1 MNNLLPNEGTKTI
14 YSQARPIFLQI
25 NSAREKYKPE
35 RIKLLFIA
43 EAPPEQT
50 ERFFYYEK
58 VKDNDWLFLGIVKVL
73 CGNGSYDAKKIRA
86 NKKQI
91 LETLQQDGIYLMDLY
106 PVPLK
111 PEFLVEIDTESCKN
125 DLMQTLEAEKAVDKH
140 STNIVLI
147 KVNVY
152 DCLYRDLKNK
162 NYKVQDKRISFPSSG
177 GQKDFAEKMKKALE
191 EIKYTPSENMK
202 RIKELISKG

>member
-58 VKDNDWLFLGIVKVL
+58 VKDIHTSCGSGIL
-73 CGNGSYDAKKIRA
+73 SPPAHARWW
-86 NKKQI
+86 
-91 LETLQQDGIYLMDLY
+91 
-106 PVPLK
+106 
-111 PEFLVEIDTESCKN
+111 
-125 DLMQTLEAEKAVDKH
+125 KA
-140 STNIVLI
+140 
-147 KVNVY
+147 Y
-152 DCLYRDLKNK
+152 
-162 NYKVQDKRISFPSSG
+162 
-177 GQKDFAEKMKKALE
+177 
-191 EIKYTPSENMK
+191 
-202 RIKELISKG
+202 